1 MKKYRFLFLIA
12 LAMFIVLPFKVD
24 AMKIFVKH
32 VDTEDI
38 SLEVES
44 SDTIETVKLKVQD
57 YTGFPSNEQ
66 ILMYN
71 SKVLE
76 EGKTLA
82 DYEIQASST
91 INLELIKTKVILDAN
106 GGKFTDSEQYI
117 INDYF
122 SEEFIEPTR
131 EGYTFK
137 SWYTEKVGGKTIDY
151 YLEENQI
158 EDNMTFYAQWDK
170 EGIATVDFTT
180 FVRAE
185 NWTDLENAALNL
197 IFDKGLLVVSE
208 NKLVNNDGKLL
219 LTYENDETISFSN
232 DLSPS
237 DNIVYTLTEEDKE
250 TIRVSN
256 NKITSIPDV
265 VEVIF
270 VKEIGHNVT
279 FEANGGTFKDSDKYI
294 IEKWNNEYYDTLTIP
309 TKEGYKFLG
318 YYTEKTGGTKLEMI
332 LAESGIDSDMTFYA
346 QWEENSSV
354 APSSPEEENP
364 NTFDDVGSSVFI
376 GTISLIGLI
385 GAITYLKKRN
395 QVRV

>member
-1 MKKYRFLFLIA
+1 
-12 LAMFIVLPFKVD
+12 MFIVLPFKVD